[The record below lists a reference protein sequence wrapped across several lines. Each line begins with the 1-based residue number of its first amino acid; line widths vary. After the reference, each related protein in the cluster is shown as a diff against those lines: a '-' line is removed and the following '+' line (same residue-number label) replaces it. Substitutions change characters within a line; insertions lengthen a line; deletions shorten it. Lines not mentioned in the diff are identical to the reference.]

1 MTCATN
7 TALNK
12 PTLETR
18 KGRGSKLAVDGK
30 YLPSKPHYLCDHI
43 DSDETTW
50 GVDLLESVKVIAI
63 NISTHVDGEDA
74 KAVEVGYLG

>member
-1 MTCATN
+1 MICATN

-12 PTLETR
+12 PTIETR

-30 YLPSKPHYLCDHI
+30 YLPSKSHYLCDNI
-43 DSDETTW
+43 DSDKTIW

-63 NISTHVDGEDA
+63 NISAHVDGKDA
-74 KAVEVGYLG
+74 KAIEVCYLI